1 MNRPSLW
8 PQAIIF
14 FLLCLAACAIEP
26 CDGHS
31 CDEEVTIKEF
41 K

>member
-8 PQAIIF
+8 PQAIVF
-14 FLLCLAACAIEP
+14 FCCALSPALWSHATGIR
-26 CDGHS
+26 
-31 CDEEVTIKEF
+31 VIK

>member
-1 MNRPSLW
+1 MSRTSLW

-14 FLLCLAACAIEP
+14 FLLCLVACAIEP

-31 CDEEVTIKEF
+31 CEEVTIVKE
-41 K
+41 

>member
-8 PQAIIF
+8 PQAIVF
-14 FLLCLAACAIEP
+14 FLLCLVACAVEP

-31 CDEEVTIKEF
+31 CDQEVTIKEF
-41 K
+41 N